1 MTLRLVDVHCHLESP
16 ELTDDLDLHL
26 QKATEA
32 GVVHLLTASVT
43 PSEWNRSLALAA
55 KYSQVSCALGIHPW
69 YATEADKKFIPDLRD
84 AGKLG
89 AVAIGEIG
97 LDRKIDTPDFDL
109 QLDVFERQMRIA
121 IELDLP
127 VVVHCRGAFNE
138 LISSVK
144 KTGMPGRGGI
154 IHAFSGSAELAK
166 SLIVLGFSFSMGGTL
181 TYRAG
186 GKRRSVLELIYPY
199 YFMLETDAPDI
210 PPVQKP
216 ERPNVPGNILY
227 NLAGASRLLGIP
239 EEEIARQTT
248 GNAEKLFRFNTPDN
262 AGRHD

>member
-1 MTLRLVDVHCHLESP
+1 MSFRLVDVHCHLESP
-16 ELTDDLDLHL
+16 ELADGLD
-26 QKATEA
+26 
-32 GVVHLLTASVT
+32 VHLENAARSGVIHLVTASVT
-43 PSEWNRSLALAA
+43 PAEWGISLGL
-55 KYSQVSCALGIHPW
+55 KQRYPQVKCALGIHPW
-69 YATEADKKFIPDLRD
+69 YATEKDIEHITELHD
-84 AGKLG
+84 AVKWG
-89 AVAIGEIG
+89 AIAIGEIG

-121 IELDLP
+121 IALDLP

-154 IHAFSGSAELAK
+154 IHAFSGSAELAR
-166 SLIVLGFSFSMGGTL
+166 SLIALGFSFSMGGTL
-181 TYRAG
+181 TYRAS
-186 GKRRSVLELIYPY
+186 GKRRSVLDLIYPD

-227 NLAGASRLLGIP
+227 NLEGASRITGIP

-248 GNAEKLFRFNTPDN
+248 KNAEKFFRFNTADN